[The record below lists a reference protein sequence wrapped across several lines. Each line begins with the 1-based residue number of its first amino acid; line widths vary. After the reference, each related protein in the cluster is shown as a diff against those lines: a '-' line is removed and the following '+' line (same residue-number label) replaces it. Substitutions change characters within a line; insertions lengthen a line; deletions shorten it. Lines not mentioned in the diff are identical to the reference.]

1 MPRVDAEP
9 SEADGDAS
17 GGDVGGGGGLL
28 SGIRRGVA
36 AVASMLTGEY
46 AGNEEEE
53 EEEERAVSDR
63 GNDGD
68 LVEALM
74 LKATQMIERRALI
87 QAETAKRQQIIER
100 LRTQYKGRKGR
111 YPAADGRLLTKTR
124 ADLAHLARG
133 TLPEEAAEARRKEGR
148 SGA

>member
-1 MPRVDAEP
+1 
-9 SEADGDAS
+9 
-17 GGDVGGGGGLL
+17 
-28 SGIRRGVA
+28 
-36 AVASMLTGEY
+36 MLTGEY

-111 YPAADGRLLTKTR
+111 
-124 ADLAHLARG
+124 
-133 TLPEEAAEARRKEGR
+133 
-148 SGA
+148 

>member
-87 QAETAKRQQIIER
+87 Q
-100 LRTQYKGRKGR
+100 TQ
-111 YPAADGRLLTKTR
+111 LMWTV
-124 ADLAHLARG
+124 AR
-133 TLPEEAAEARRKEGR
+133 
-148 SGA
+148 